1 MNRSERAGLQPAPR
15 PNIFTTST
23 AGAMTSDRP
32 YHHGDLAPSLRQ
44 AAREILEQEGLSALS
59 LRSVARRAGVS
70 HAAPYRHYASR
81 EALLADVA
89 VEGLAE
95 LRGEIAQAAAVP
107 ADRAETIVRVG
118 RAYMRFAVRHAGLLR
133 LMFGSELP
141 NRTGFPGLTEATA
154 AIGEEIG
161 RAIGD
166 APAGLAVWA
175 AIHGLAMLILEN
187 VIDLGQ
193 TQAGMD
199 VVPSRA
205 EIILRSLTEALSL

>member
-1 MNRSERAGLQPAPR
+1 MSLE
-15 PNIFTTST
+15 
-23 AGAMTSDRP
+23 RP

-44 AAREILEQEGLSALS
+44 AAREILEQEGLAALS

-95 LRGEIAQAAAVP
+95 LRGEIAQAAAAP
-107 ADRAETIVRVG
+107 ADRAELIVRMG
-118 RAYMRFAVRHAGLLR
+118 RAYMRFAVRHTGLLR
-133 LMFGSELP
+133 LMFGSEIP

-154 AIGEEIG
+154 AIGEEVS

-166 APAGLAVWA
+166 SAAGLAVWA

-205 EIILRSLTEALSL
+205 EIILRGLTEALSP

>member
-1 MNRSERAGLQPAPR
+1 MSSE
-15 PNIFTTST
+15 
-23 AGAMTSDRP
+23 RP

-44 AAREILEQEGLSALS
+44 AAREILEEEGLAALS

-95 LRGEIAQAAAVP
+95 LRGEIAQAAAAP
-107 ADRAETIVRVG
+107 ADQAELIVRMG

-141 NRTGFPGLTEATA
+141 NRTAFPGLTEATG
-154 AIGEEIG
+154 AIGEEVA

-166 APAGLAVWA
+166 SAAGLAVWA

-193 TQAGMD
+193 SQAGMD

-205 EIILRSLTEALSL
+205 EIILRGLTEALSP